1 MIAAIVI
8 AIVFIIIIIII
19 IITILLPVTV
29 SNAEYSSFHLY
40 QNLIKTHFPPI
51 KTKVR
56 GKMISTQTAA

>member
-19 IITILLPVTV
+19 ITILLLVTV

-51 KTKVR
+51 KTKIR